1 MIKSRLVLISLLGL
15 FLFSCKK
22 VDQETEVSGNINKL
36 VIPEGFNWENS
47 RDVIFDIRITDNRF
61 QGAVHVVSIY
71 NGDPGQGGRMLS
83 KGSASISDP
92 FTTRIYLTNTI
103 KEVYV
108 EKIAP
113 DGTTTIQ
120 KVAVGSEPKVT
131 LSLSAIAP
139 KGIMGGTEATKI
151 SGLDDSPDCN
161 TGCTQTVST
170 SNTNLNV
177 NNGDVV
183 CITGNNITVGFNG
196 NGGTVRICGTNVTVQ
211 NGSLNGSAKLIV
223 TRTASVVFSNLN
235 TNGNSS
241 EFINYGTVTINGS
254 FSPKN
259 LFTNEG
265 TLTTTGDLDLNTGTL
280 FLNNGVLNVGATM
293 NVNTSS
299 VATNNGSITT
309 AQHFQLNSQSDFIN
323 KCFIWAKGDYNHNSD
338 MFNYGLIKVNNITTI
353 NGNDI
358 LTMYN
363 GAMLS
368 TKDLKLNGQS
378 IGVGTPSLIKVSGVS
393 TLNGGSSVQNSI
405 QYCDA
410 NGIETNSTT
419 FSGGASQGCSLY
431 IPVTN
436 CNTEGNGTPPPV
448 DSDGDGV
455 LDSQDE
461 YPTDPAKA
469 YNNYYPSAGLE
480 TGATLAFEDQWPKKG
495 DYDMNDLVINYRYKI
510 VTNSQNKVVQLIGD
524 YNLMATG
531 GDFKNG
537 FGIEFPV
544 TRESVSGL
552 TGGTLE
558 AGQSKA
564 VVIFFTDM
572 HTQMAYYNTKPG
584 EPVSAPKSYTV
595 SFNIT
600 NGPLLSTFG
609 LGAYNPFTWNSGIPN
624 GRGYE
629 VHLPGKTPTS
639 LANTA
644 LFGTQDDRTNVS
656 QSKYYVTS
664 TGLPWAINI
673 PIKPF
678 KYPIEGAE
686 IGTAYLKFDAW
697 ATSGGTQ
704 FLDWYS
710 NTETGYR
717 NTSKLF

>member
-1 MIKSRLVLISLLGL
+1 MITNRLVLISVLGL

-22 VDQETEVSGNINKL
+22 IEQDTEASGNMNKL
-36 VIPEGFNWENS
+36 VIPDGFTWENS
-47 RDVIFDIRITDNRF
+47 RDVNFEIRITDTRF
-61 QGAVHVVSIY
+61 QTAVHVVSIY
-71 NGDPGQGGRMLS
+71 DGDPGQGGKLLS
-83 KGSASISDP
+83 KGSASITDP
-92 FTTRIYLTNTI
+92 FSTLIYLTNLI

-108 EKIAP
+108 EKTAP
-113 DGTTTIQ
+113 DGTSTIQ
-120 KVAVGSEPKVT
+120 KVTVGSDSKIT
-131 LSLSAIAP
+131 LSLSAISP
-139 KGIMGGTEATKI
+139 KNTTAGGDVNKI

-161 TGCTQTVST
+161 TGCTTTITS
-170 SNTNLNV
+170 SNTNINV
-177 NNGDVV
+177 NNNEVV
-183 CITGNNITVGFNG
+183 CVTGNNITIGFNG

-211 NGSLNGSAKLIV
+211 NASLNNSAKLIV
-223 TRTASVVFSNLN
+223 TRNASAIFSNLN
-235 TNGNSS
+235 TNGTSS
-241 EFINYGTVTINGS
+241 VFENYGTVTINGS
-254 FSPKN
+254 FSPKGV
-259 LFTNEG
+259 FTNEG
-265 TLTTTGDLDLNTGTL
+265 ILTTIGDLDLNTQTI

-293 NVNTSS
+293 NVNTSA

-309 AQHFQLNSQSDFIN
+309 GQHFQLNSQSDFIN

-358 LTMYN
+358 ITMFN
-363 GAMLS
+363 KAMLS
-368 TKDLKLNGQS
+368 TKDLKLNGQITGS
-378 IGVGTPSLIKVSGVS
+378 GTTSLIKVSGIS
-393 TLNGGSSVQNSI
+393 TLNGGSSVSNALQF
-405 QYCDA
+405 CDL
-410 NGIETNSTT
+410 NGIETNNTT
-419 FSGGASQGCSLY
+419 FTGGASLGCSVY

-436 CNTEGNGTPPPV
+436 CNAEGNGTPPPV
-448 DSDGDGV
+448 DTDGDGV
-455 LDSQDE
+455 MDAQDE

-495 DYDMNDLVINYRYKI
+495 DYDMNDLVMSYRYKI
-510 VTNSQNKVVQLIGD
+510 VTNSQNKVVQVVGD
-524 YNLMATG
+524 YNLMAAG

-544 TRESVSGL
+544 PRASVSGL

-558 AGQSKA
+558 TGQTKA

-572 HTQMAYYNTKPG
+572 HTQLANFNTRPG
-584 EPVSAPKSYTV
+584 DPVSAPKSYTV
-595 SFNIT
+595 SFNIAD
-600 NGPLLSTFG
+600 GPLLGTFG

-629 VHLPGKTPTS
+629 VHLPGKTPTTF
-639 LANTA
+639 ANTA

-656 QSKYYVTS
+656 LSKYYMTD

-686 IGTAYLKFDAW
+686 IGTAYLKFESW

-704 FLDWYS
+704 FIDWYS
-710 NTETGYR
+710 NTGTGYR
-717 NTSKLF
+717 NSSKLF

>member
-1 MIKSRLVLISLLGL
+1 MIKNRLVLLSVLGL
-15 FLFSCKK
+15 FFFSCKK
-22 VDQETEVSGNINKL
+22 VDQETAETGNINKL
-36 VIPEGFNWENS
+36 VIPEGFTWESS
-47 RDVIFDIRITDNRF
+47 RDINFEVKITDTRF
-61 QGAVHVVSIY
+61 QSAVHVVSIY
-71 NGDPGQGGRMLS
+71 DGDPSQGGRLLS
-83 KGSASISDP
+83 KGSGSISDP
-92 FTTRIYLTNTI
+92 FTTLIYLANTI
-103 KEVYV
+103 KEVFV
-108 EKIAP
+108 EKVAP

-120 KVAVGSEPKVT
+120 KVAVGSDPKVS
-131 LSLSAIAP
+131 LSLSAVSP
-139 KGIMGGTEATKI
+139 KNTTADSGAKI

-161 TGCTQTVST
+161 TGCTQTVTT

-183 CITGNNITVGFNG
+183 CVTGNNITIGFNG

-211 NGSLNGSAKLIV
+211 NASLNGSAKLII

-241 EFINYGTVTINGS
+241 EFTNYGTTTINGS

-259 LFTNEG
+259 IFTNEG
-265 TLTTTGDLDLNTGTL
+265 TLTTTGDFDLNTSTV
-280 FLNNGVLNVGATM
+280 FLNNGVINVGATM

-338 MFNYGLIKVNNITTI
+338 MFNYGLIKVNNTTTV

-368 TKDLKLNGQS
+368 TKDMKLNGQS
-378 IGVGTPSLIKVSGVS
+378 IGVGTRSLIKVSGVS
-393 TLNGGSSVQNSI
+393 TLNGGSSVQNSL

-410 NGIETNSTT
+410 NGIETNNTI
-419 FSGGASQGCSLY
+419 FSGGATQACNLY

-436 CNTEGNGTPPPV
+436 CNAEGNGTPPPV
-448 DSDGDGV
+448 DTDGDGV

-461 YPTDPAKA
+461 YPSDATKA
-469 YNNYYPSAGLE
+469 YNNYYPSASLE

-495 DYDMNDLVINYRYKI
+495 DYDMNDLVMNYRYKI
-510 VTNSQNKVVQLIGD
+510 VTNAQNKVVQVVGN
-524 YNLMATG
+524 YNLMAVG

-544 TRESVSGL
+544 SRSSVTGL

-558 AGQSKA
+558 TGQSKA
-564 VVIFFTDM
+564 VVIFFSDM
-572 HTQMAYYNTKPG
+572 HTQLANYNTKPG

-609 LGAYNPFTWNSGIPN
+609 LGAYNPFTWNSGIAG

-629 VHLPGKTPTS
+629 VHLPGKTPTT

-644 LFGTQDDRTNVS
+644 LFGTLDDRTNVS

-664 TGLPWAINI
+664 TGLPWAINV

-678 KYPIEGAE
+678 KYPIEAAE
-686 IGTAYLKFDAW
+686 IGSGYLKFETW